1 MYYDRIYCHKIYK
14 FGWILIFANSRFHIW
29 FDQHILWPICAKL
42 KVSEYVYKFLFYS
55 YYYSYICFDG
65 AHGKAVFELIMN
77 LKDSP
82 IATSF
87 WIAIEPLATI
97 NVISINKVKYERTQ
111 YSSIV
116 YKSIPIPFYQSPNK
130 HAHFVQFFAVSDCL
144 YIIPL
149 SYDIY

>member
-1 MYYDRIYCHKIYK
+1 MQTPDFIFDLINTFYDP
-14 FGWILIFANSRFHIW
+14 FVLN
-29 FDQHILWPICAKL
+29 L
-42 KVSEYVYKFLFYS
+42 KVRNMYTSLFLFYS

-65 AHGKAVFELIMN
+65 AHGKAGFELIIN

-82 IATSF
+82 HFATSF

-130 HAHFVQFFAVSDCL
+130 HVHFVQFVAVSDCL